1 MTDMEIPPAAIE
13 AVWAAREAH
22 TGESDPT
29 GLRCRCGRRAPSG
42 VDQLRHET
50 RAILAAA
57 LAVITRENGTSESP
71 VADAEIPQDSG
82 VEG

>member
-1 MTDMEIPPAAIE
+1 VTDMEIPPAAIE

-22 TGESDPT
+22 GAAPDPT

-50 RAILAAA
+50 RALLAAA
-57 LAVITRENGTSESP
+57 LPHLLTEVVVHHHDIEKH
-71 VADAEIPQDSG
+71 AERAC
-82 VEG
+82 